1 VYALAVARSTTIQ
14 DTLLALNVLEMVT
27 QPRQKYPNYSRK
39 NQMAWIDKTKQAQ
52 WQKDH
57 PENSRRSGQKYR
69 DTLKA
74 DMVNAYGGKCLHCG
88 ISDIDV
94 LVLDHI
100 FDDAQEDRAKNNH
113 SGGVHMYA
121 KLRKLGW
128 PKDKYQLLCHNCNYK
143 KELNRRRLSRKPHYA
158 VHRSTEQII
167 QSSGTQ
173 SKDC

>member
-1 VYALAVARSTTIQ
+1 MTILA
-14 DTLLALNVLEMVT
+14 TLLALNVLEMVILPKQT
-27 QPRQKYPNYSRK
+27 KRYQNYSRK
-39 NQMAWIDKTKQAQ
+39 PKMPWTDKVKQAQ

-57 PENSRRSGQKYR
+57 PENSRRNGQKYR

-88 ISDIDV
+88 IDDIEV

-143 KELNRRRLSRKPHYA
+143 KELNRRRSLRKPHYA
-158 VHRSTEQII
+158 VHRSAEQIV
-167 QSSGTQ
+167 QGSGTQ
-173 SKDC
+173 SRDS